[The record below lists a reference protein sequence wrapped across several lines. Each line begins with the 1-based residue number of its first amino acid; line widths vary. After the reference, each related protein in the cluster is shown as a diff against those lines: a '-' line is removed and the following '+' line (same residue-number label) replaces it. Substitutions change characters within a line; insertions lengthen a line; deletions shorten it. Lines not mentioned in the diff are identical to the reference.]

1 MKLIGQTK
9 LSHGIVYHYSN
20 SRGNIE
26 SYFIEHNSKDFN

>member
-9 LSHGIVYHYSN
+9 LPHGIVYHYSN

-26 SYFIEHNSKDFN
+26 SWFVEYNTQ